1 MAKKKT
7 ATTKK
12 KTAAPKKK
20 TGAAKSTPKKT
31 AAPAKKTAAKK
42 AAPKKAPAKTA
53 APKKKVGKGSEPLF
67 RSFDRWRPE
76 SPFSPPADDRAGYA
90 APPFDA
96 GISKE
101 ILFRKFDVDFADA
114 AKPPKAPA
122 KPKKPAAKAK
132 PASPPRKPATREE
145 LLRRDFGAWK
155 PAAPYAPPA
164 GDEDANYA
172 APGFGAG
179 VARDVLFRKFDDVD
193 FAAIAKPPKPAP
205 PPRKPAT
212 REELLRR
219 DFGAWKPAAP
229 YAPPAGDEDANY
241 AAPGFGAGVARD
253 VLLRKFDDV
262 DFAAIAKPPKP
273 PAPPR
278 EPVPREELIR
288 RDFGAWKPETLYAPP
303 PADEAAKF
311 SAPPMNDG
319 ASSEIRFRKF
329 DFDFETPARE
339 AEEKR
344 AAAPDEKAGDASGA
358 SSDETVI
365 KLSETKERDP
375 MDRNITFLAAGVVLL
390 FILIGAASFSNSGRY
405 YVEPTDDGVQIW
417 KGRFSPLGRK
427 LLADLEGLAPPEPL
441 RPVYSREAALTL
453 AFDHFMGKV
462 NQKLEDP
469 TRINFDQLETLLDR
483 AGKFAA
489 TEDQKIALDR
499 RQTDLRL
506 TTYLFRANTA
516 AGRGDRKGFS
526 KAADL
531 LEEAAL
537 LKLSP
542 GQTAFVERQ
551 IELLNDMKNATP
563 ETPEAPREKRESPA
577 PEADGHGAAPGEEAA
592 EPEGH
597 GASLDL

>member
-132 PASPPRKPATREE
+132 PAS
-145 LLRRDFGAWK
+145 
-155 PAAPYAPPA
+155 
-164 GDEDANYA
+164 
-172 APGFGAG
+172 
-179 VARDVLFRKFDDVD
+179 
-193 FAAIAKPPKPAP
+193 